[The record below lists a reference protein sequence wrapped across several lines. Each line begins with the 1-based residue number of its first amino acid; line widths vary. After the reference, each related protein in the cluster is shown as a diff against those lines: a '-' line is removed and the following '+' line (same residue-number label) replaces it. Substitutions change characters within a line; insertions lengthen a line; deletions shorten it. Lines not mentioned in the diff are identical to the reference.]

1 MEDGGILL
9 VDDDIIT
16 LNLLSEC
23 FRQSGMR
30 VHCAENGEDALQ
42 MMQEST
48 FVLMLTDLQMP
59 GMNGLELARKARE
72 LAPDLHIVM
81 CTGALT
87 REVCELARKAGIAK
101 VLRKPYVFLEI
112 LAIARGDIKSG

>member
-16 LNLLSEC
+16 LSLLSEC
-23 FRQSGMR
+23 FRQSGLR

-48 FVLMLTDLQMP
+48 FALMLTDLQMP

-72 LAPDLHIVM
+72 LAPDLQIVM

-87 REVCELARKAGIAK
+87 REVCELAGKAGIAK
-101 VLRKPYVFLEI
+101 VLRKPLLFQEI
-112 LAIARGDIKSG
+112 LSIARGI